1 MDYSK
6 SLLIKVAEY
15 YYNEDLNQQQI
26 AKRLN
31 ISRVKVSRLLTEAR
45 NKGIVKIEI
54 VYPKDNCIELERQLE
69 EKYHLEEVV
78 IISSSSNSPDS
89 IHMEVTN
96 TAAQFIEEKVNPKDI
111 IGIAWGRTLKRVSD
125 RISEVNKEVE
135 IVQLLGN
142 IGSSEY
148 SGDVIVRNIAKSFQG
163 SIYLLPAPAI
173 VDNIKIKE
181 AIKSDGQI
189 SSILDMQKQCS
200 LAIVGIGQVSE
211 NSTLV
216 VSNYLKKEDLE
227 RLKSDGAVGEV
238 VGRFVDENGQIC
250 KTSVNDR
257 VLGIE
262 IDSLKEIPCVVAI
275 ASGEEKGKS
284 IKAVLKTGSIDVLIT
299 DENTAQNI
307 LKLE

>member
-69 EKYHLEEVV
+69 EKYQLEEVV
-78 IISSSSNSPDS
+78 IISSSSNTPDS
-89 IHMEVTN
+89 IHLEVTN
-96 TAAQFIEEKVNPKDI
+96 TAAQFIEEKVNPKEI

-181 AIKSDGQI
+181 AIKSDGHI
-189 SSILDMQKQCS
+189 SSILEMQKQCS

-211 NSTLV
+211 KSTLV
-216 VSNYLKKEDLE
+216 MSNYLKEEDLK

-262 IDSLKEIPCVVAI
+262 IDYLKEIPCVVAI

>member
-6 SLLIKVAEY
+6 NLLIKVAEY
-15 YYNEDLNQQQI
+15 YYNENLNQQEI
-26 AKRLN
+26 AKRLK

-45 NKGIVKIEI
+45 NKGLVKIEI

-78 IISSSSNSPDS
+78 IISSTSNSADS

-111 IGIAWGRTLKRVSD
+111 IGIAWGRTLKKVSE
-125 RISEVNKEVE
+125 RIGQVNKEVE

-148 SGDVIVRNIAKSFQG
+148 SGDVIVRNIAKSFQA

-173 VDNIKIKE
+173 VDSSTIKD
-181 AIKSDGQI
+181 AIKSDGHI
-189 SSILDMQKQCS
+189 SSILEMQKKCS

-216 VSNYLKKEDLE
+216 MSNYLKEEDLKE
-227 RLKSDGAVGEV
+227 LKKHGAVGEV
-238 VGRFVDENGQIC
+238 VGRFVDEKGQVC

-262 IDSLKEIPCVVAI
+262 IENLKEIPCVVAI
-275 ASGEEKGKS
+275 ASDEEKGKS

-299 DENTAQNI
+299 DENTAKNI

>member
-15 YYNEDLNQQQI
+15 YYNENLNQQQI

-31 ISRVKVSRLLTEAR
+31 ISRVKVSRQLTEAR

-54 VYPKDNCIELERQLE
+54 VYPKDNCIELERQIE

-78 IISSSSNSPDS
+78 IISSSSNTPDS

-96 TAAQFIEEKVNPKDI
+96 TAAQFIEEKVNPKEI

-125 RISEVNKEVE
+125 RIGEINKEVE

-148 SGDVIVRNIAKSFQG
+148 SGDVIVRNIAKSFQA
-163 SIYLLPAPAI
+163 SIHLLPTPAI
-173 VDNIKIKE
+173 VDNSKIKE
-181 AIKSDGQI
+181 AIKSDGHI
-189 SSILDMQKQCS
+189 ASILEMQKRCS
-200 LAIVGIGQVSE
+200 LAIVGVGQVSE
-211 NSTLV
+211 SSALV
-216 VSNYLKKEDLE
+216 VSNYLKEKDLQE
-227 RLKSDGAVGEV
+227 LKRHGAVGEV
-238 VGRFVDENGQIC
+238 VGRFVDKSGQIC
-250 KTSVNDR
+250 KTPVNDR

-262 IDSLKEIPCVVAI
+262 IHDLKEIPCVVAV

-284 IKAVLKTGSIDVLIT
+284 IRAVLKTGAIDVLIT